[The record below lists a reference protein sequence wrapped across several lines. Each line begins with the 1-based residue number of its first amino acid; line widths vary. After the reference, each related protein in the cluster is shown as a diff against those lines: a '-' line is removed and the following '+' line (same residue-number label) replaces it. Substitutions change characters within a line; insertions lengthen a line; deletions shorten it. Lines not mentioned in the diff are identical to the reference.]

1 MTNDLA
7 AGDSCESVERSAE
20 AAGRAVFGDAWTD
33 TRRSRASGR
42 IELIGN
48 HLDYN
53 GGPVL
58 AAAID
63 RRTMVLGGLGT
74 PGTVEI
80 VFAGQST
87 GPESIEIDATAD
99 WRNPVGS
106 IVPAD
111 YARGVIAAS
120 LDHGF
125 PVTDGGRLAVSGN
138 VPFGLGVSSSA
149 ALCVALTLALT
160 RERPDDRS
168 LVLIAQDAEHRAGT
182 PCGTMDQSAS
192 VAGGVILYEGATSTS
207 QALRPDLGSYTFVL
221 ADSGVD
227 RSLASSVY
235 PQRVREAAETLE
247 RVNVLLKT
255 NHRHLAQVSVPA
267 FEAVERSGALSPTL
281 LSRLAHVVSEAAR
294 VAMATNSLRA
304 GDWPEFG
311 RLMTES
317 GRSSAGDYDVSHPR
331 VEELV
336 ALLHRQPGVAGARM
350 MGGGGGGSALALVRT
365 DLLDGIAPA
374 LDADYYGPHGLLG
387 RPDRVLTCRFGPA
400 ADIESD
406 PSSDGG

>member
-1 MTNDLA
+1 MTKDLA

-20 AAGRAVFGDAWTD
+20 TAGRAVFGDAWTV

-63 RRTMVLGGLGT
+63 RRTMVLGGMGT

-149 ALCVALTLALT
+149 ALCVALALALT

-192 VAGGVILYEGATSTS
+192 VAGGVIAFEGATNGVR
-207 QALRPDLGSYTFVL
+207 QLAPDLGDLVFAV
-221 ADSGVD
+221 ADSGVE
-227 RSLASSVY
+227 RSLGASSY
-235 PQRVREAAETLE
+235 PIRVEESTRALALAQHRLTREIPHLAALSAADLTTLTEHADRLPDPLFQRVRHIVTET
-247 RVNVLLKT
+247 
-255 NHRHLAQVSVPA
+255 
-267 FEAVERSGALSPTL
+267 
-281 LSRLAHVVSEAAR
+281 AR
-294 VAMATNSLRA
+294 VKEGISALASA
-304 GDWPEFG
+304 AWPRFG
-311 RLMTES
+311 ELMTAS
-317 GRSSAGDYDVSHPR
+317 GRSSA
-331 VEELV
+331 
-336 ALLHRQPGVAGARM
+336 
-350 MGGGGGGSALALVRT
+350 T
-365 DLLDGIAPA
+365 
-374 LDADYYGPHGLLG
+374 
-387 RPDRVLTCRFGPA
+387 
-400 ADIESD
+400 
-406 PSSDGG
+406 